1 MKNTMGHW
9 VPDLQGRDCDGVR
22 DVEPLTVSEKGEFL
36 VGRNSPESETL
47 SDVAL
52 SLVDGDRQADYGD
65 PVENMR
71 RIGECW
77 RAAFGWDA
85 SPRHVALAM
94 IFVKAV
100 REANKPKQ
108 DNRVDLHG
116 YTDVLD
122 RCVEAEGA

>member
-1 MKNTMGHW
+1 MTFMYPGPT
-9 VPDLQGRDCDGVR
+9 VPDIGGRDLCGGGDQPAAVDR
-22 DVEPLTVSEKGEFL
+22 ADAEYFQLQ
-36 VGRNSPESETL
+36 
-47 SDVAL
+47 DIAI
-52 SLVDGDRQADYGD
+52 SLVDGDRQADYGE

-108 DNRVDLHG
+108 DNLVDVHG
-116 YTDVLD
+116 YADIAA

>member
-1 MKNTMGHW
+1 VQNTMGHW
-9 VPDLQGRDCDGVR
+9 VPDLTGRDCDGVR
-22 DVEPLTVSEKGEFL
+22 DTQPLEQKKQ
-36 VGRNSPESETL
+36 NL
-47 SDVAL
+47 SDHAL

-122 RCVEAEGA
+122 RCVEAENG